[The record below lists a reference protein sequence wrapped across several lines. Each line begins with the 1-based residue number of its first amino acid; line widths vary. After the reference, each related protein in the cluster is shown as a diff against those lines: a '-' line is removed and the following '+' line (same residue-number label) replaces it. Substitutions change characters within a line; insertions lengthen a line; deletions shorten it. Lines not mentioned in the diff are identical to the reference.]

1 MLPIHILPFVT
12 LLALASIAF
21 APKGKIG
28 ACYYQFTTATGLS
41 AQAPEALPEGSAIAR
56 MVKTASGEVEVS
68 RTAGYRVLYHN
79 EHDVPFVN
87 LKVEL
92 SEPGRYEQ
100 DQAALLDH
108 LRYMNAASSG
118 MESDSL
124 IELKFHGHTIYG
136 LSRSSIASGST
147 LGTFVLFP
155 GEGITVYF
163 YFNNLKPGFRHFED
177 VETYRA
183 LRDEFL
189 EAYTQHLVACI
200 KQ

>member
-1 MLPIHILPFVT
+1 MLPIYTLPFVA

-21 APKGKIG
+21 APKGTIG
-28 ACYYQFTTATGLS
+28 TCYYQFTMATGLI
-41 AQAPEALPEGSAIAR
+41 AQAPEALPEAEAVAR

-92 SEPGRYEQ
+92 SEPDRYEQ
-100 DQAALLDH
+100 DQAALLAN
-108 LRYMNAASSG
+108 LRYLNAASSG
-118 MESDSL
+118 MESEVL
-124 IELKFHGHTIYG
+124 LELSFNGHTLHG
-136 LSRSSIASGST
+136 LSRSSIESGST

-177 VETYRA
+177 AETYRA